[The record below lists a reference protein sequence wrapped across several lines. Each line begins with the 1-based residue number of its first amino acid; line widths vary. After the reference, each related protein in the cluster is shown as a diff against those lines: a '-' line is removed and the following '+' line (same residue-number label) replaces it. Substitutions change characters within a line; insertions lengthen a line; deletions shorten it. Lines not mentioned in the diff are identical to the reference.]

1 MLDKDSDRLPPA
13 VRRIVGS
20 LRVVGNV
27 SLWSQGVL
35 AVVATLSLI
44 FSSAVL
50 TLENNTGPD
59 VARDNP
65 GAGVGFL
72 FAAIALLLLY
82 AGTFWAF
89 RYTRI
94 SRQLRSRDGKERPKP
109 GAVIRALKLGLIL
122 NLVGTFS
129 SLLGDGAWTG
139 ALMAKAFAQGPG
151 QFGVPQAIT
160 QTIQGLDILV
170 LQSIVIIQLAHFIGL
185 VASLWLVQ
193 SMGRQ

>member
-20 LRVVGNV
+20 MRVIGGV
-27 SLWSQGVL
+27 SLWSQGIL

-50 TLENNTGPD
+50 TLENNTGPE

-94 SRQLRSRDGKERPKP
+94 SRKLRARDGRERPKP

-122 NLVGTFS
+122 NLAGTFA

-185 VASLWLVQ
+185 MASLWLVQ
-193 SMGRQ
+193 SMES

>member
-20 LRVVGNV
+20 LRLVGSV

-35 AVVATLSLI
+35 SVVATLSLI

-50 TLENNTGPD
+50 TLENNTGPE

-94 SRQLRSRDGKERPKP
+94 SRKLRAKDGRARPKP
-109 GAVIRALKLGLIL
+109 GDVIRAVKLGLIL
-122 NLVGTFS
+122 NLAGTFA

-170 LQSIVIIQLAHFIGL
+170 VQAIVIIQLAHFIGL

-193 SMGRQ
+193 SLGRQ